1 MASKVVRA
9 WNSAGMPLHSEA
21 GAPSGG
27 RIEVPHLRRLLRR
40 MRAAATGGNWTAVGP
55 CRCLRVPELPSP
67 RPGALGR
74 QQRCTRMQDATNTR
88 GATPPCTKQQGQK
101 QQHSPWSAPRQRKR
115 RPPAQQVA
123 QSLQSLDEDACW
135 TSPPKRLNGEEM

>member
-1 MASKVVRA
+1 
-9 WNSAGMPLHSEA
+9 
-21 GAPSGG
+21 
-27 RIEVPHLRRLLRR
+27 
-40 MRAAATGGNWTAVGP
+40 
-55 CRCLRVPELPSP
+55 
-67 RPGALGR
+67 
-74 QQRCTRMQDATNTR
+74 MQDATNTR

-135 TSPPKRLNGEEM
+135 TSPPKRLNGEEMGPVGARCRQQPGAARAV